1 MDVGT
6 RSRAADRPDR
16 LGLSDLVVLADKAQD
31 GPVDVG
37 EGQRSSVDDHAAGQ
51 HPVLCDELP
60 QCVGERRSRPGDP
73 AFRLDKAP
81 LTLVGQQRFAIVQ
94 LPEEF
99 HPRLHILYWIEQP
112 KAFAGSPS
120 GQSRAVQ

>member
-1 MDVGT
+1 MSNRQRDLVDVGT
-6 RSRAADRPDR
+6 RGRPGDRPNR
-16 LGLSDLVVLADKAQD
+16 LGLSDLIVLADKAQD

-37 EGQRSSVDDHAAGQ
+37 KGQRSSVDDHAAGQ

-60 QCVGERRSRPGDP
+60 QCVGERRGRPGDP

-94 LPEEF
+94 LPEE
-99 HPRLHILYWIEQP
+99 LY
-112 KAFAGSPS
+112 S
-120 GQSRAVQ
+120 